1 MHRIANF
8 FKALFGTC
16 EAKSLKSDLW
26 TVEEDGK
33 ITVKLDEMPELCEQ
47 GKAVY
52 LKGHGLKKPILV
64 VRTEADTYLAYTN
77 RCTHSIAGIV
87 GHRKLDPIPG
97 PDPGQPILRCCS
109 LGHSQFDCEGN
120 RLSGQAKDPL
130 IQHEVELSE
139 GNLVITLAV
148 PVTEEAAPEAE
159 AAAEAPAESGAPEE
173 KPAAETQAVE
183 EPAAEETLGEETV
196 AQAETETEA

>member
-1 MHRIANF
+1 MRCIVNF

-16 EAKSLKSDLW
+16 ETKSLKSDLW

-52 LKGHGLKKPILV
+52 LKGHGLKKTILV

-77 RCTHSIAGIV
+77 RCTHMT
-87 GHRKLDPIPG
+87 HRKLDPIPG

-120 RLSGQAKDPL
+120 RLSGPAKDPL

-148 PVTEEAAPEAE
+148 PVTEEVAPEAE

-173 KPAAETQAVE
+173 KPAAETEAVE
-183 EPAAEETLGEETV
+183 EPAAEETVGEETV